1 MEAEGKC
8 AEVSVEW
15 FGKWLKGWE
24 EDEEMIQE
32 RGSRKSEWRV
42 RIVGETLRESE
53 ADKGGNVEQ
62 YWKMCRGRIAK
73 RRRSRVRNIWNRLGR
88 SHICAAQSETIPKA
102 G

>member
-1 MEAEGKC
+1 MIGSIPVGTGTMVLRCFLFSMEAEGEC

-42 RIVGETLRESE
+42 RSE
-53 ADKGGNVEQ
+53 
-62 YWKMCRGRIAK
+62 
-73 RRRSRVRNIWNRLGR
+73 RS
-88 SHICAAQSETIPKA
+88 
-102 G
+102 